1 MFLQG
6 IIFALV
12 LVTNGNSQ
20 DGLTCNITGEHLECV
35 LSSKYVTF
43 DISSQVEKNK
53 LEEVKEI
60 KLIVGTSKQAYEP
73 PVNSSGIVYPEWG
86 LMKRLNSI
94 QIQFNLK
101 TGSEGL
107 SHNLEGFQYMSVDS
121 FKGVIE
127 LERFEV
133 SSNSA
138 EVRFEVDMVS
148 RFDHLERLR
157 VEGTSIDGQGDWSH
171 LVHISDLKL
180 SGLQIRSYDLGWLSL
195 EGLTSLNLGLKEIKG
210 INETMAAEMPHLSYL
225 SLTVS
230 QTQKLDWAFIKK
242 IVEHLTTLK
251 LDGFA
256 LGDIR
261 MGTIQLSSSI
271 QHLTLSHSSN
281 TRVIEK
287 YSFNNANYTTIEL
300 RGMEELAYIEKNAFS
315 GAKHLETLTITGMP
329 ILTELTQSLG
339 EEVAPNIVVF
349 SNNSKLA
356 QISMRIFQAIRDYR
370 EDRPTYVD
378 VRDTQLDS
386 NCSCQASYLA
396 AMSECRHVKVK
407 SNCLVKWVDEKLC
420 KQNSCWTFDKRCNGT
435 CSIYSSDPFEYRC
448 TCESGDLAL
457 LPDGRT
463 CASID
468 SCYSTFTNQYNC
480 TKYNAICY
488 KDGQQYSCYCE
499 DHQIWSDSYNQ
510 CVKDSIIPLAST
522 ISTKYTLIPLI
533 TNSTTKSMIPL
544 ITNSTK
550 PMIPLVTNSTK
561 SMIPLITN
569 STKPMIPLV
578 TNSTKSMI
586 PLITNSTKPM
596 IPLVTNSTK
605 SMIPLITNSTKPMIP
620 LVTNSTISG
629 NTLGPTILTF
639 KTLHPPTP
647 HAPAKSI
654 QPATKIQKDITLV
667 PAFTNSTKHTITAN
681 SLAPGVNIT
690 TVSSLPAYQEVLIG
704 VSALIALLIIIAV
717 LLLVAFWFYRRK
729 KATSQFELRN
739 YSPRLLDSGDDC

>member
-1 MFLQG
+1 MLCKT

-20 DGLTCNITGEHLECV
+20 GGQTCNITGEHLECV

-60 KLIVGTSKQAYEP
+60 KLTVGTSKQAYEP

-86 LMKRLNSI
+86 LMKRLKGI
-94 QIQFNLK
+94 HIQFNLK

-107 SHNLEGFQYMSVDS
+107 SLNLEEFQYMSVDS
-121 FKGVIE
+121 FKGVIN

-148 RFDHLERLR
+148 RFDHLEKLC

-171 LVHISDLKL
+171 FVHISDLKL
-180 SGLQIRSYDLGWLSL
+180 SGLQIGSFDLGWLSL
-195 EGLTSLNLGLKEIKG
+195 KGLTSLNLGLKEIKG
-210 INETMAAEMPHLSYL
+210 MNETMAAEMPNILYL

-230 QTQKLDWAFIKK
+230 QTQKLDWAFINK

-261 MGTIQLSSSI
+261 MGTIQMSSSI

-281 TRVIEK
+281 TRVIER
-287 YSFNNANYTTIEL
+287 YSFNNANYRIIEL
-300 RGMEELAYIEKNAFS
+300 RGMEELAYIEMYAFS

-463 CASID
+463 CASLY
-468 SCYSTFTNQYNC
+468 SCNSIPTNRYNC
-480 TKYNAICY
+480 KRYNTICY
-488 KDGQQYSCYCE
+488 KYGAHNLCYCE
-499 DHQIWSDSYNQ
+499 EHQIWSDSYNQ

-522 ISTKYTLIPLI
+522 KYTLIPLI
-533 TNSTTKSMIPL
+533 TNSTKA
-544 ITNSTK
+544 
-550 PMIPLVTNSTK
+550 
-561 SMIPLITN
+561 
-569 STKPMIPLV
+569 
-578 TNSTKSMI
+578 
-586 PLITNSTKPM
+586 
-596 IPLVTNSTK
+596 
-605 SMIPLITNSTKPMIP
+605 MIP

-639 KTLHPPTP
+639 KTLHPPT
-647 HAPAKSI
+647 HYVPAKSI

-667 PAFTNSTKHTITAN
+667 PVMTNSTKHTITAN
-681 SLAPGVNIT
+681 SLAPGVNTT

-704 VSALIALLIIIAV
+704 VSALIV
-717 LLLVAFWFYRRK
+717 LLMIIVIVGAIFCLYKWRRGDK
-729 KATSQFELRN
+729 KLDNNLCDARN
-739 YSPRLLDSGDDC
+739 DYHGS

>member
-1 MFLQG
+1 M
-6 IIFALV
+6 
-12 LVTNGNSQ
+12 
-20 DGLTCNITGEHLECV
+20 
-35 LSSKYVTF
+35 
-43 DISSQVEKNK
+43 
-53 LEEVKEI
+53 
-60 KLIVGTSKQAYEP
+60 
-73 PVNSSGIVYPEWG
+73 
-86 LMKRLNSI
+86 
-94 QIQFNLK
+94 
-101 TGSEGL
+101 
-107 SHNLEGFQYMSVDS
+107 
-121 FKGVIE
+121 
-127 LERFEV
+127 
-133 SSNSA
+133 
-138 EVRFEVDMVS
+138 
-148 RFDHLERLR
+148 
-157 VEGTSIDGQGDWSH
+157 EGTSIDGQGDWSH
-171 LVHISDLKL
+171 FVHISDLKL
-180 SGLQIRSYDLGWLSL
+180 SGLQIGSFDLGWLSL
-195 EGLTSLNLGLKEIKG
+195 KGLTSLDLGLKEIKG
-210 INETMAAEMPHLSYL
+210 MNETIAAEMPNILYL

-230 QTQKLDWAFIKK
+230 QTQKLDWAFINK

-261 MGTIQLSSSI
+261 MGTIHLSFSI

-281 TRVIEK
+281 TRSIDSN
-287 YSFNNANYTTIEL
+287 SFNNANYRTIEL
-300 RGMEELAYIEKNAFS
+300 RGMEELAYIEMYAFS
-315 GAKHLETLTITGMP
+315 GAKHLEMITITGMP

-396 AMSECRHVKVK
+396 AMSEFRHVKVK
-407 SNCLVKWVDEKLC
+407 SNCLVKWVEEKRC
-420 KQNSCWTFDKRCNGT
+420 EQDSCWTFDKRCNGT
-435 CSIYSSDPFEYRC
+435 CTPHHHDPFEYKC

-463 CASID
+463 CIALD
-468 SCYSTFTNQYNC
+468 SCDHLPNRLYNC

-488 KDGQQYSCYCE
+488 KNREHYLCYCE

-522 ISTKYTLIPLI
+522 KYTLIPLI
-533 TNSTTKSMIPL
+533 TNSTKA
-544 ITNSTK
+544 
-550 PMIPLVTNSTK
+550 
-561 SMIPLITN
+561 
-569 STKPMIPLV
+569 
-578 TNSTKSMI
+578 
-586 PLITNSTKPM
+586 
-596 IPLVTNSTK
+596 
-605 SMIPLITNSTKPMIP
+605 MIP

-681 SLAPGVNIT
+681 SLAPGVNTT
-690 TVSSLPAYQEVLIG
+690 TVSSLQAYQEVLIG
-704 VSALIALLIIIAV
+704 VSALIVLLIIIAV